1 MAAKGKKQTAKSKA
15 GSKAKRAVKSAARRQ
30 KDVIERKI
38 YFNFGRSLPVI
49 LILLVFAAAF
59 IYGGYLESGVP
70 EEQPQQIITNFIE
83 KDAELAVHY
92 IDVGQG
98 DCSLAVYGDKTVLI
112 DSGEKEYGEPVEKYI
127 KELGITRLD
136 YVIATHPHSDH
147 IGSMYYII
155 DNFDIGTVIAPRISD
170 EMTTTSKTYERFL
183 SSLSAK
189 GLRLTAAKPGDVYYL
204 GADPQEDD
212 TRMEILAPVGDDYDD
227 LNDWSV
233 AARIVCGETAF
244 LFTGDA
250 EKVAEEDIIAS
261 GADITADVLQVG
273 HHGSSS
279 SSCAAFLDAVS
290 PTAAV
295 ISYGADNS
303 YGHPHDKALERL
315 QKRGIK
321 IYGTAEYG
329 NIAFYSDGSEIYCVT
344 EKQSK
349 NE

>member
-1 MAAKGKKQTAKSKA
+1 M
-15 GSKAKRAVKSAARRQ
+15 
-30 KDVIERKI
+30 
-38 YFNFGRSLPVI
+38 I

-59 IYGGYLESGVP
+59 IYGGYLESGAP
-70 EEQPQQIITNFIE
+70 EEQPEQIVTNFIE

-98 DCSLAVYGDKTVLI
+98 DCSLAVYGNTAVLI
-112 DSGEKEYGEPVEKYI
+112 DSGEKEYGKAVEQYI
-127 KELGITRLD
+127 RDLGITRLD

-170 EMTTTSKTYERFL
+170 EMTPTSKTYERFL

-189 GLRLTAAKPGDVYYL
+189 GLRLTAAKPGEVYYL
-204 GADPQEDD
+204 GGNPEEDD
-212 TRMEILAPVGDDYDD
+212 TRMEILAPVGNSYDD
-227 LNDWSV
+227 LNDWSA

-250 EKVAEEDIIAS
+250 EKLAEEDIMAS

-290 PTAAV
+290 PSAAV
-295 ISYGADNS
+295 ISYGAGND
-303 YGHPHDKALERL
+303 YGHPHDKTLSRLE
-315 QKRGIK
+315 KRGIK
-321 IYGTAEYG
+321 IYGTADRG
-329 NIAFYSDGSEIYCVT
+329 TISFYSDGSEIYCVT
-344 EKQSK
+344 EK
-349 NE
+349 

>member
-1 MAAKGKKQTAKSKA
+1 M
-15 GSKAKRAVKSAARRQ
+15 
-30 KDVIERKI
+30 
-38 YFNFGRSLPVI
+38 
-49 LILLVFAAAF
+49 
-59 IYGGYLESGVP
+59 
-70 EEQPQQIITNFIE
+70 
-83 KDAELAVHY
+83 HY

-170 EMTTTSKTYERFL
+170 EMTPTSKTYERFL

-329 NIAFYSDGSEIYCVT
+329 NIAYYSDGSEIYCVT